1 MYCIPVTTQI
11 FDEATATLEA
21 LCAQSYRT
29 VIPAYYDMALKVKY
43 TRDNT
48 AATII
53 DMIKNAAQTD
63 FAYAYNYA
71 LNNAGLIC
79 RTMLGNKNYSVAS
92 EWARVQKG
100 ADKGLKDI
108 IELYH
113 QLDA

>member
-21 LCAQSYRT
+21 LCTQSYRT
-29 VIPAYYDMALKVKY
+29 VIPVYYDMALKVKY

-79 RTMLGNKNYSVAS
+79 RTMLGNKNYNVAS

-100 ADKGLKDI
+100 AEKGLKDI